1 MSKEAIYPCMT
12 AAKRDK
18 YLEKK
23 VKKKALGVL
32 PELKVLQLLIFFES
46 LVNPR
51 FLA

>member
-1 MSKEAIYPCMT
+1 MNAT
-12 AAKRDK
+12 LRDK

-23 VKKKALGVL
+23 VKKKALRVL
-32 PELKVLQLLIFFES
+32 PELKVLQLLIFFEG